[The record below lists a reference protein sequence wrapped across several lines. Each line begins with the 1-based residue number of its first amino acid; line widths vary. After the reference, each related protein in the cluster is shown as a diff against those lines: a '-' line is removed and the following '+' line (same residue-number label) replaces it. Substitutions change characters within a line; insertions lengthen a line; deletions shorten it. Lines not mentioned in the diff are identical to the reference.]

1 MKSPS
6 PKKKRQI
13 KYSLIYRLRRKGF
26 KVATRQKTIFCEY
39 QSSPD
44 DTIEIKRLRN
54 EFHFLVQFEI
64 R

>member
-1 MKSPS
+1 MPPLKN
-6 PKKKRQI
+6 RQI
-13 KYSLIYRLRRKGF
+13 KYNLIYRLRRKGF
-26 KVATRQKTIFCEY
+26 SVKTGQKTIFCEY

-44 DTIEIKRLRN
+44 DTIEIKRLRD